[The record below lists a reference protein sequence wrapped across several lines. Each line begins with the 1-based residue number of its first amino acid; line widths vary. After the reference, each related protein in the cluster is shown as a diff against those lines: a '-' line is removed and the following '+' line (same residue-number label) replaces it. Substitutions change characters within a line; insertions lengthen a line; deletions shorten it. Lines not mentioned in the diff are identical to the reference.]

1 MINIP
6 LFCFEKW
13 NLNFG
18 CSSWPKKFPLMMS
31 RPRRGKEVKKTKL
44 QVATRDSVKNHNVL
58 LTKLEERTY

>member
-1 MINIP
+1 MT
-6 LFCFEKW
+6 
-13 NLNFG
+13 
-18 CSSWPKKFPLMMS
+18 S